1 MARRHS
7 RRRPHTPSTPL
18 LVGVAWYDPVEWSKL
33 KQVASDAE
41 NLDDTYEAWQRNLER
56 TERELSAKGLVV
68 RRVLID
74 VDALVEW
81 CRAHNR
87 VVNGAA
93 RAEYTSQ
100 IVRGGI

>member
-1 MARRHS
+1 
-7 RRRPHTPSTPL
+7 
-18 LVGVAWYDPVEWSKL
+18 LVGVAWYDPAEWSKL

-68 RRVLID
+68 RRVLIN

-87 VVNGAA
+87 AVNGAA